1 MNPLWKLARAHWLGL
16 SLLAVVGITTAVVSA
31 YYVKGKNLSS
41 SANGSVLSAAPN
53 PITVC
58 PGAVTGSTT
67 LSWNISTTTKYEL
80 YQGIYPGGSI
90 IGRGAGSGQKAV
102 TGTNNG
108 STYSL
113 VGITTSFEWQYKNK
127 SWNRVPVETRSV
139 LASVQIMHTTQ
150 GCIVE
155 TTPLTLSVVGPREVT
170 PGQSYTLSAIQ
181 GQLPFK
187 GSVDVKSTFCPTD
200 RCNPSAVYAPWV
212 TFDQAGTATIPVPAT
227 LPLGSYKAQVRPAG
241 ATAATWSNEII
252 ITVLPKLN
260 PPPVE
265 TGAVSVTPS
274 AQQVTQGQSYT
285 LSTTRNSS
293 PFQGEVDVESI
304 VCTPGCSQPAVYPWI
319 GVRFGADGKATIS
332 TPGTLAPGT
341 YKARIRPKGQT
352 TTSWSNQ
359 FVVTVVATEAPPV
372 IAQLTIKV
380 NDADSTSV
388 THGQS
393 YTLSANVGTG
403 TYTGNQRQLDYQL
416 KICASQ
422 VLCGQT
428 TTGAWGSYTLD
439 NAGKVIVPIDASTS
453 PGIYKARFR
462 PRNKTDW
469 SWSNEVSVNISSAT
483 PVVTPNY
490 VKMADSS
497 AGNFGHAYG
506 PAIVK
511 ENGIY
516 HVFFCSQP
524 GPNGGYGWD
533 SIRYISST
541 DGVNWSTP
549 VVKVTATPTNVEGLT
564 SNFAACDPNIVYFG
578 GYYYMY
584 YSNAHINENGGNQT
598 IVNVARSSTIN
609 GDYAIYTVEGA
620 WVVGAKNPKTI
631 LRPAVALE
639 PIPGRS
645 QAGYGAGQQTVVV
658 KGGQLYMWYTDDSE
672 DIASADRMRL
682 RISNDP
688 VSWMDKQ
695 VHRLNVIYPGE
706 FLNSVDVVYD
716 QSSNLFRMLI
726 IGQQH
731 ADGAN
736 LATSTSVNGISWTS
750 PRVVVPADTFPGFAN
765 NPGIERDR
773 LGNKV
778 SNNSFV
784 GFGAPYDLR
793 PNDVWGEWD
802 LYGAVISNLFN

>member
-1 MNPLWKLARAHWLGL
+1 MNPLWKLVRVHWLGL
-16 SLLAVVGITTAVVSA
+16 SLLAVVGIATAVVSV
-31 YYVKGKNLSS
+31 YFVKGKNLSS
-41 SANGSVLSAAPN
+41 SADGSVFSASPN

-58 PGAVTGSTT
+58 PGTTTGSTT
-67 LSWNISTTTKYEL
+67 LSWNIPTTTQYEL
-80 YQGIYPGGSI
+80 YQGIYPGGSVI
-90 IGRGAGSGQKAV
+90 ASGSGSSQKAI
-102 TGTNNG
+102 TGTNHG

-113 VGITTSFEWQYKNK
+113 VGITTNTEWQYINRA
-127 SWNRVPVETRSV
+127 WVRVPVLTRAV
-139 LASVQIMHTTQ
+139 LSSLQVMHTTQ
-150 GCIVE
+150 GCIAE
-155 TTPLTLSVVGPREVT
+155 TSPITLAVTGPADIA
-170 PGQSYTLSAIQ
+170 PGQSYTLTATQ
-181 GQLPFK
+181 GGQPFK
-187 GSVDVKSTFCPTD
+187 GSVDVKSTFCPTS
-200 RCNPSAVYAPWV
+200 RCHPSAVYAPWV
-212 TFDQAGTATIPVPAT
+212 TFDQTGKVTVPTPATIA
-227 LPLGSYKAQVRPAG
+227 LGSYKAQVRPAG
-241 ATAATWSNEII
+241 NANASWSNEII
-252 ITVLPKLN
+252 ITVLPNLS
-260 PPPVE
+260 PSPVE
-265 TGAVSVTPS
+265 TGAVSVTPP

-285 LSTTRNSS
+285 LSTTRNNS
-293 PFQGEVDVESI
+293 PFQGEVDVEST
-304 VCTPGCSQPAVYPWI
+304 VCTPGCSQPVVYPWT
-319 GVRFGADGKATIS
+319 GVRFGTDGKAIIS

-352 TTSWSNQ
+352 TTPWSNQ
-359 FVVTVVATEAPPV
+359 FVVTVVAAPPPA
-372 IAQLTIKV
+372 ITQLTIKV
-380 NDADSTSV
+380 NDAESASV

-393 YTLSANVGTG
+393 YALSAIVGSAA
-403 TYTGNQRQLDYQL
+403 YSANPRQLDYQL

-422 VLCGQT
+422 DLCGQT

-439 NAGKVIVPIDASTS
+439 NTGTVVIPVDASTP
-453 PGIYKARFR
+453 PGIYKAKFR
-462 PRNKTDW
+462 PRGQTSW
-469 SWSNEVSVNISSAT
+469 QWSNEVSVIISA
-483 PVVTPNY
+483 PVAVIPSY

-497 AGNFGHAYG
+497 NGAFVHAYG

-511 ENGIY
+511 EAGVY

-533 SIRYISST
+533 AIRYISST
-541 DGVNWSTP
+541 DGVNWSSP
-549 VVKVTATPTNVEGLT
+549 VVKITATPTNVEGLT

-598 IVNVARSSTIN
+598 IVNVARSNTIN
-609 GDYAIYTVEGA
+609 GDYAIYTAEGA

-631 LRPAVALE
+631 LRPAIALE

-672 DIASADRMRL
+672 DIVSPDRMRL

-706 FLNSVDVVYD
+706 HLGSVDVVYD
-716 QSSNLFRMLI
+716 QSSNVFRMVI
-726 IGQQH
+726 IGRQH
-731 ADGAN
+731 AGGAN
-736 LATSTSVNGISWTS
+736 LATSTSVNGITWTN
-750 PRVVVPADTFPGFAN
+750 PRVVVDAGVFPGFAN
-765 NPGIERDR
+765 NPGVERDR
-773 LGNKV
+773 LGNKT

-802 LYGAVISNLFN
+802 LYGAVINNLFN